1 MIVSEIQGHKK
12 PKNSRFRSY
21 PSCCRFSDGCCGP
34 TGHPIAL
41 KFGTPTNFDI
51 LYKTRWMK
59 IRSVTGQHKPWTS
72 PHGMALY
79 KVCLIA
85 ERVIRSLLCSG
96 GLVTNFPEVARLHSL
111 AKVQDEGLISSLTCS
126 EHAIS
131 VVREVLTRYVRIR
144 SHHEAVLKTDA
155 KSLIRSKMNRLPIFS
170 NL

>member
-1 MIVSEIQGHKK
+1 MKLNCSTCIDDVARGREADSMTLIMLKNRGGLKTPSELI
-12 PKNSRFRSY
+12 
-21 PSCCRFSDGCCGP
+21 
-34 TGHPIAL
+34 
-41 KFGTPTNFDI
+41 
-51 LYKTRWMK
+51 
-59 IRSVTGQHKPWTS
+59 
-72 PHGMALY
+72 Y

-111 AKVQDEGLISSLTCS
+111 AKVQDEGVISSLTCS